1 MTSFRVENKSPVVP
15 VSELQNVM
23 KYLTK
28 NMRVRAQWL
37 QVYTHPYSLAGAQAK
52 VQAQAREVTG
62 VVTHI
67 RANAPINWTGVHVWI
82 LPDSGG
88 DEIELDISSVVE
100 VL

>member
-1 MTSFRVENKSPVVP
+1 MTSHTTRTDIKN
-15 VSELQNVM
+15 
-23 KYLTK
+23 YLTK
-28 NMRVRAQWL
+28 GMRVRAQWL
-37 QVYTHPYSLAGAQAK
+37 QVYTHLYSLAGAQAK

-67 RANAPINWTGVHVWI
+67 RANAPVNWTSVHVWI
-82 LPDSGG
+82 LPDAAG